1 MSKKLLFNLNKN
13 VSQDYTYVKY
23 TGTIVTA
30 TNTLEKPIK
39 NAILKGDTKYRDVD
53 TGEILDSFDG
63 TKNLELVSV
72 KMPVLQTYD
81 GNIMRLSPPQHT
93 TNNVTIEKIND
104 VEFLFNQGGRH
115 GMGGW
120 KWSIPNREA
129 FTLSFDYE
137 KVSGCENQ
145 CQISVACAGGI
156 ADRTDLSEQFGQF
169 EKTYHVNRTTPTAVE
184 FKPVGELTSTK
195 SVLKISNLKWYI
207 GNKVYSDKTNILRT
221 PEEVVLKGLGDVQD
235 TLNINT
241 GEMIERIGIAKL
253 SQIPDEDFGNFAPYG
268 VNSKLTKTANINIRK
283 TKFNKYFLPYRAN
296 PKAISNF
303 ALCYDTTYNKDF
315 ECFALHSD
323 DVQSVQISLSH
334 SRFNDELTKEKMIQL
349 IKELDITL
357 VYELATPTIKT
368 VDLSIL
374 DQDENTVTSI
384 SSFNDT
390 THVTTSSDTVPPIF
404 EGYIATKESVE

>member
-39 NAILKGDTKYRDVD
+39 NAILKGCTYYRDTD
-53 TGEILDSFDG
+53 TNEILETFEEG
-63 TKNLELVSV
+63 RNLELISV
-72 KMPVLQTYD
+72 KMPILKT
-81 GNIMRLSPPQHT
+81 T
-93 TNNVTIEKIND
+93 TNNFFNAKDGDLIIGRMSSQGVSIVDNKYGVILQEN
-104 VEFLFNQGGRH
+104 LFFDA
-115 GMGGW
+115 
-120 KWSIPNREA
+120 IPNKYCWFFPSSTHNSNGNLYFYDKDYNFIKKVGQYDLVPENARYMKFSYEIGIFATQDDIDLLLREA
-129 FTLSFDYE
+129 RIGY
-137 KVSGCENQ
+137 
-145 CQISVACAGGI
+145 
-156 ADRTDLSEQFGQF
+156 F
-169 EKTYHVNRTTPTAVE
+169 ESWRPTPTYNDI
-184 FKPVGELTSTK
+184 PTHK
-195 SVLKISNLKWYI
+195 S
-207 GNKVYSDKTNILRT
+207 NILHT
-221 PEEVVLKGLGDVQD
+221 PEEMVLKGLGDVQD

-253 SQIPDEDFGNFAPYG
+253 SQIPDEDFGDFAPYG
-268 VNSKLTKTANINIRK
+268 VNSILTKTANINIRK

-303 ALCYDTTYNKDF
+303 ALCYYTTYNKDF

-374 DQDENTVTSI
+374 DQDGNVVSSV
-384 SSFNDT
+384 SSFNNT
-390 THVTTSSDTVPPIF
+390 TYITTSSETISPIF

>member
-72 KMPVLQTYD
+72 KMPVLTTSSED
-81 GNIMRLSPPQHT
+81 GS
-93 TNNVTIEKIND
+93 
-104 VEFLFNQGGRH
+104 
-115 GMGGW
+115 
-120 KWSIPNREA
+120 
-129 FTLSFDYE
+129 
-137 KVSGCENQ
+137 
-145 CQISVACAGGI
+145 
-156 ADRTDLSEQFGQF
+156 
-169 EKTYHVNRTTPTAVE
+169 
-184 FKPVGELTSTK
+184 
-195 SVLKISNLKWYI
+195 
-207 GNKVYSDKTNILRT
+207 KTNILRT

-253 SQIPDEDFGNFAPYG
+253 SQIPDEDFGNFSPYG
-268 VNSKLTKTANINIRK
+268 VNFILTKTANINIRK

-303 ALCYDTTYNKDF
+303 ALCYNTTYNKDF
-315 ECFALHSD
+315 ECFALHTD
-323 DVQSVQISLSH
+323 EVQSVQISLSH
-334 SRFNDELTKEKMIQL
+334 SRFNGELTKEKMIQL